1 MARGLAWGDIRLV
14 ALGGKAG
21 TRPGLVLTRTAVIPY
36 LNAVT
41 LAPITRTVRGAR
53 TELHLGVGEGLKS
66 DSVAQLDAIQ
76 TVPVGLVGR
85 FIGSLAPLRK
95 RELAEA
101 ILYAFELRDLGDH

>member
-14 ALGGKAG
+14 ELGGKAG
-21 TRPGLVLTRTAVIPY
+21 TRPALVLTRSSVIPY

-53 TELHLGVGEGLKS
+53 TELSVGVNEGLKS

-76 TVPVGLVGR
+76 TVPLDVVGR
-85 FIGSLAPLRK
+85 YVGSLSPHRK

-101 ILYAFELRDLGDH
+101 ILYAFELRQLEA